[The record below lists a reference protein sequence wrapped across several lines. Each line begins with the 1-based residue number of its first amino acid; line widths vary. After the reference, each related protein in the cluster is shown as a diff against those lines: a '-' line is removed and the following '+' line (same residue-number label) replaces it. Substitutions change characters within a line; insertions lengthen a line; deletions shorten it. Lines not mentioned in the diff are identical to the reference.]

1 MSVALQQFEIARDD
15 LQQVI
20 ELMRNTARKLTHR
33 LHLLALPEALF
44 QGMAITDILGQ
55 SKIASHLAIQPYLGN
70 IGYFHFPFQ
79 AAGIRHRGLEF
90 LNLSSEYLLYMA
102 TELRVRLFAQNFT
115 NRPANNFLDGA
126 G

>member
-1 MSVALQQFEIARDD
+1 MRD
-15 LQQVI
+15 
-20 ELMRNTARKLTHR
+20 TARKLTHR

-44 QGMAITDILGQ
+44 QGMALTDIQGQ
-55 SKIASHLAIQPYLGN
+55 SEISSHLAIQPHLGN

-79 AAGIRHRGLEF
+79 AVGIRHRGFEF
-90 LNLSSEYLLYMA
+90 LNLSSQCPLYMA

-126 G
+126 ASHFSVLLLTNL